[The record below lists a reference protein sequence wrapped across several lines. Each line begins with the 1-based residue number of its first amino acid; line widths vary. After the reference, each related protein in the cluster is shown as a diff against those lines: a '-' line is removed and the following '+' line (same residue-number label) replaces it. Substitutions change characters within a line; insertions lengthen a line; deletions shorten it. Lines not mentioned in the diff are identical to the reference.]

1 MNAGERAIVKEERRL
16 EKERKRRIELANR
29 MLIPVGGKT
38 LESIGLIAIDP
49 SGVFRFMGNRW
60 LKIYEISGVN
70 EKLVDAI
77 ADVSGRVRITFYISE
92 NGRETC
98 HLTLIEQGE
107 VYEEV
112 RQKLTED
119 ESVIQKVCSMHP
131 LSVDEA
137 MNHIAS
143 NFYKDI
149 RFSYASFVRGKKDWK
164 KECFLEVR
172 EDVTGFETGRIFGE
186 SLSILHFPMEMKEGL
201 LKDLKSLG
209 CPLYFAVDMNSLTEE
224 EQEDFRRALEKKY
237 NRRLMT
243 TETEDYINQSLSIIL
258 LCDSKDARKI
268 VEETLISI
276 FLKYGANCTSFITVA
291 NELLDISGFKQE
303 IARKYMSVGMKIEN
317 EKQRNRN
324 NNDYLADASTKLLN
338 EKDKLDAF
346 SKALDTDDDHYF
358 NSTML
363 IFIQA
368 KDDAELAQIEEKLMN
383 AASLKSIKLKSCF
396 GKQRQA
402 LNSVLPLGIQEF
414 KRVVNLSSSCLAMLM
429 PFKTQELNDENGIY
443 YGINQLSQNAIFAD
457 KKKLKNH
464 NGLILGQSGSGKS
477 VFAKS
482 EIISTFTNYEEDQII
497 IIDPQSEY
505 GSLAGVTDGTVIS
518 FDSSKEFYLNPMD
531 VDFEGADYGRLQEI
545 VAEKADFILTLLSSC
560 LKRDILPEEQGVID
574 KVIDRVYSENYA
586 MRKRLNGLGESTS
599 EFEIPAYMRAETKGL
614 LKATELSNEE
624 QIRAYSPTLQDIYQ
638 GLKDYGNEI
647 GTHLAAAME
656 IFVNGSLNLFNHRT
670 NVDLSNRFIVFDL
683 SGLKENLR
691 VTSMLIMMETVR
703 CAIKSNAAKGR
714 WTHLY
719 IDEFHELLAIEQ
731 VAGFVLRLWKEI
743 RKMSGI
749 LNGITQNMS
758 DLLNNENGG
767 KLQAIL
773 SNTEYFA
780 LLSQSTLDK
789 EKLMQ
794 FLPNISAAMFN
805 FVDNADSGTGLIR
818 MGPVTVPFD
827 MRMSTE
833 CEIYKIVNT
842 DGGGYGV

>member
-1 MNAGERAIVKEERRL
+1 MEMPKSKYDQTKVNDTPRVAELTSVQDVFSIVSIDDSGIFELPDKRYSKLYALSDINFAGVTDEEQKSIIINFSKVLKAI
-16 EKERKRRIELANR
+16 
-29 MLIPVGGKT
+29 P
-38 LESIGLIAIDP
+38 
-49 SGVFRFMGNRW
+49 
-60 LKIYEISGVN
+60 
-70 EKLVDAI
+70 
-77 ADVSGRVRITFYISE
+77 
-92 NGRETC
+92 C
-98 HLTLIEQGE
+98 
-107 VYEEV
+107 
-112 RQKLTED
+112 
-119 ESVIQKVCSMHP
+119 
-131 LSVDEA
+131 
-137 MNHIAS
+137 
-143 NFYKDI
+143 
-149 RFSYASFVRGKKDWK
+149 RFSYTVANERVDERQFHEKVLYRMKNDKYDALRKSYNKVIADKVSDAKQGLYQTIYLTLTIKAEDMSDAKSTFSSMESAIRSAFVGIGINGIQGSVMRTVGINERMQLIYNLTHAGIESNFKFNFEEEIAARHDWINTISPASICFEN
-164 KECFLEVR
+164 ECFTINGQVGKVYFVDEY
-172 EDVTGFETGRIFGE
+172 
-186 SLSILHFPMEMKEGL
+186 P
-201 LKDLKSLG
+201 KSLESDII
-209 CPLYFAVDMNSLTEE
+209 AALT
-224 EQEDFRRALEKKY
+224 
-237 NRRLMT
+237 
-243 TETEDYINQSLSIIL
+243 
-258 LCDSKDARKI
+258 KI
-268 VEETLISI
+268 
-276 FLKYGANCTSFITVA
+276 NCTSFITVA

-303 IARKYMSVGMKIEN
+303 IARKYMAVGMKIEN

-363 IFIQA
+363 IYVQA
-368 KDDAELAQIEEKLMN
+368 KDEAELTQIEEKLMN

-402 LNSVLPLGIQEF
+402 LNSVLPFGIQEF

-443 YGINQLSQNAIFAD
+443 YGINQLSQNVIFAD

-482 EIISTFTNYEEDQII
+482 EIISTFTNYEGDQII

-518 FDSSKEFYLNPMD
+518 FDTQKEFYLNPMD
-531 VDFEGADYGRLQEI
+531 VDFEGADYGKLQEI
-545 VAEKADFILTLLSSC
+545 VADKADFILTLLSSC
-560 LKRDILPEEQGVID
+560 LKREILPEEQGVID

-586 MRKRLNGLGESTS
+586 MRKRLNGLSESTS
-599 EFEIPAYMRAETKGL
+599 EFEIPAYMRTETKGL
-614 LKATELSNEE
+614 LKATELSNAE
-624 QIRAYSPTLQDIYQ
+624 QIRAYSPTLQDVYQ
-638 GLKDYGNEI
+638 GLKDFGNEI
-647 GTHLAAAME
+647 GSHLAAAME

-703 CAIKSNAAKGR
+703 SAIKSNASKGR

-719 IDEFHELLAIEQ
+719 IDEFHELLGIEQ
-731 VAGFVLRLWKEI
+731 VAGFVLKLWKEI

-789 EKLMQ
+789 EKLMK
-794 FLPNISAAMFN
+794 FLPNISPAMFN

-833 CEIYKIVNT
+833 CEIYQIVNT

>member
-1 MNAGERAIVKEERRL
+1 MEMPKSKYDQTKVNDTPRVAELTSVQDVLSIVSIDDSGIFELPDKRYSKLYALSDINFAGVTDEEQKSIIINFSKVLKAI
-16 EKERKRRIELANR
+16 
-29 MLIPVGGKT
+29 P
-38 LESIGLIAIDP
+38 
-49 SGVFRFMGNRW
+49 
-60 LKIYEISGVN
+60 
-70 EKLVDAI
+70 
-77 ADVSGRVRITFYISE
+77 
-92 NGRETC
+92 C
-98 HLTLIEQGE
+98 
-107 VYEEV
+107 
-112 RQKLTED
+112 
-119 ESVIQKVCSMHP
+119 
-131 LSVDEA
+131 
-137 MNHIAS
+137 
-143 NFYKDI
+143 
-149 RFSYASFVRGKKDWK
+149 RFSYTVANERVDERQFHEKVLYRMKNDKYDALRKSYNKVIADKVSDAKQGLYQTIYLTLTIKAEDMADAKGTFSSMESAIRSAFVGIGINGIQGSVMRTVGINERMQLIYNLTHAGIESNFKFNFEEEIAARHDWINTISPASICFEN
-164 KECFLEVR
+164 ECFTINGQVGKVYFVDEY
-172 EDVTGFETGRIFGE
+172 
-186 SLSILHFPMEMKEGL
+186 P
-201 LKDLKSLG
+201 KSLESDII
-209 CPLYFAVDMNSLTEE
+209 AALT
-224 EQEDFRRALEKKY
+224 
-237 NRRLMT
+237 
-243 TETEDYINQSLSIIL
+243 
-258 LCDSKDARKI
+258 KI
-268 VEETLISI
+268 
-276 FLKYGANCTSFITVA
+276 NCTSFITVA

-303 IARKYMSVGMKIEN
+303 IARKYMAVGMKIEN

-363 IFIQA
+363 IYVQA
-368 KDDAELAQIEEKLMN
+368 KDEAELTQIEEKLMN

-402 LNSVLPLGIQEF
+402 LNSVLPFGIQEF

-443 YGINQLSQNAIFAD
+443 YGINQLSQNVIFAD

-482 EIISTFTNYEEDQII
+482 EIISTFTNYEGDQII

-518 FDSSKEFYLNPMD
+518 FDTQKEFYLNPMD
-531 VDFEGADYGRLQEI
+531 VDFEGADYGKLQEI
-545 VAEKADFILTLLSSC
+545 VADKADFILTLLSSC
-560 LKRDILPEEQGVID
+560 LKREILSEEQGVID

-586 MRKRLNGLGESTS
+586 MRKRLNGLSESTS
-599 EFEIPAYMRAETKGL
+599 EFEIPAYMRTETKGL
-614 LKATELSNEE
+614 LKATELSNAE
-624 QIRAYSPTLQDIYQ
+624 QIRAYSPTLQDVYQ
-638 GLKDYGNEI
+638 GLKDFGNEI
-647 GTHLAAAME
+647 GSHLAAAME

-703 CAIKSNAAKGR
+703 SAIKSNASKGR

-719 IDEFHELLAIEQ
+719 IDEFHELLGIEQ
-731 VAGFVLRLWKEI
+731 VAGFVLKLWKEI

-789 EKLMQ
+789 EKLMK
-794 FLPNISAAMFN
+794 FLPNISPAMFN

-833 CEIYKIVNT
+833 CEIYQIVNT